1 MQRRPAPHLARVHA
15 HCLTGAP
22 SPGLICQRLCRFL
35 PAVLKDIPRK
45 DAPLEK
51 HVFPGSANRLPLE
64 QPVSSANGP
73 STLLKP
79 EPGVPFTVS
88 AALAPA
94 ASHQACRTPPWKPL
108 VRVTTWRPC
117 SRPSAQPHDSAEAYA
132 CLASLHGGSPLAL
145 CLKHAPC
152 PSPPLSLLPQPTPP
166 PVEPSWTIHL
176 QGPPHPPVGS
186 GRTVTVLFILYA
198 PCTKY
203 S

>member
-108 VRVTTWRPC
+108 VSMEALLTSISPTTRLC
-117 SRPSAQPHDSAEAYA
+117 RS
-132 CLASLHGGSPLAL
+132 L
-145 CLKHAPC
+145 CLPC
-152 PSPPLSLLPQPTPP
+152 QPPRGQPFGL
-166 PVEPSWTIHL
+166 VS
-176 QGPPHPPVGS
+176 
-186 GRTVTVLFILYA
+186 
-198 PCTKY
+198 
-203 S
+203 